1 MTRRY
6 AMLMAVP
13 LAVVAACPQPGPDDA
28 GPGDAGPTDGGV
40 PEDGFRALLDQESDV
55 AELAGADDTVKYLL
69 PVAGAEPRAPLYSTC
84 AFQDT
89 TAFPYHLPFLS
100 SLAGGE
106 DLTFDDYI
114 ALVLRRDT
122 RVWWGGEVLWRP
134 DLAHPIGGVPG
145 VLLYTL
151 YTEDSPGNRLVI
163 DDVRAVLAALNQCA
177 PAFVGKLG
185 FVPSSNE
192 QRLTAQQIQA
202 PLVAE
207 GIAVILE

>member
-1 MTRRY
+1 MRS
-6 AMLMAVP
+6 AASLLSVLLSAG
-13 LAVVAACPQPGPDDA
+13 AACPPPGPDDA
-28 GPGDAGPTDGGV
+28 GPGDAGPDDAGV
-40 PEDGFRALLDQESDV
+40 PEDGFRALLDEESDV
-55 AELAGADDTVKYLL
+55 AELAGADGTVKYLL
-69 PVAGAEPRAPLYSTC
+69 PVAGVEPRAPLYSTC

-100 SLAGGE
+100 SLPGGD

-134 DLAHPIGGVPG
+134 ELAHPISGAPG

-151 YTEDSPGNRLVI
+151 YTEDSPGNRLI
-163 DDVRAVLAALNQCA
+163 ADDVRAVFAALEGCA

-202 PLVAE
+202 ALAAE
-207 GIAVILE
+207 SIAVIIE